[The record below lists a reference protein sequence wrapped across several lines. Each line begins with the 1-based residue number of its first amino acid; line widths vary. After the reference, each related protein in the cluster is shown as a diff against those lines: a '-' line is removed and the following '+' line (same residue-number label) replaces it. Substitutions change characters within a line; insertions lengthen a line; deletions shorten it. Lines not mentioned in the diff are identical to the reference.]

1 MNLRAELDRRMG
13 EAFAAAG
20 IPAGAAAVVAPSARA
35 QFGDYQANGVMGA
48 AKRMGGNPRQL
59 AEKVVAAAGPI
70 LDDLAEKVEVAGP
83 GFINIHLRTEWL
95 STELTGWLAVS
106 DGRLGIPAPENPQTV
121 VVDYSA
127 PNIAK
132 EMHVGHLRSTIIG
145 DALARI
151 LAFTGHDVV
160 RQNHIGDWGRQFGV
174 VILGLWHM
182 CMSRKRQQA
191 GEPDYLVTDGARLAQ
206 CNPGEEATLRLLE
219 AIRDR
224 HEADWEA
231 DRKEIR
237 GDGEL
242 YFRPLL
248 DRFKDKTEEVSFDQL
263 LDAYKFVTSI
273 EDLAK
278 ETNLDIPIREEVGEK
293 QEKHWEYPLH
303 PYHQL
308 SRHVAAMLQDYEKL
322 DNRQEFLAWEEAR
335 QRSID
340 KCGEVYDRLGVLLEA
355 EDVRGESDY
364 RDDLPDVIADLAAS
378 GKLTESEGARC
389 VFPDGFMGK
398 DGEPLPMIV
407 QKSNEGYLYATT
419 DLAAIRYRR
428 GTGSGLPSWAPADR
442 ILYVVDARQS
452 LHFQMLFAVAR
463 DPKVNFAPPGVSL
476 EHVGFGTMMGDDGRP
491 FKTRTGGT
499 VKLMDLLD
507 EAEQRAF
514 AFVSERSPDLPEA
527 ERRQIARTVGIGA
540 VKYADLSQNR
550 SSDYVFSWDKM
561 LSLDGNTA
569 PYMQYAYARVRS
581 IRRKSLADLT
591 IKDLADLN
599 LEGLDNLS
607 VDRDAENRGVSGSIA
622 LAESAERSLG
632 LKLLQFPETIE
643 AVARECLPNI
653 LCGYLFELAGAFM
666 GFYESC
672 PVLKAGDEGTRASR
686 LLLCELTARTIK
698 AGLNMLGIETLEQM

>member
-1 MNLRAELDRRMG
+1 MNLRAELDRRMS

-48 AKRMGGNPRQL
+48 AKRMGDNPRQL
-59 AEKVVAAAGPI
+59 AEKVAAAAK

-95 STELTGWLAVS
+95 SSELTA
-106 DGRLGIPAPENPQTV
+106 RLGDAKLGVPTPASPQTV

-174 VILGLWHM
+174 VILGLWHV
-182 CMSRKRQQA
+182 CMSRKRQKA
-191 GEPDYLVTDGARLAQ
+191 DEPDYLVTDGARLAQ
-206 CNPGEEATLRLLE
+206 CKPGEKATFRLLE

-224 HEADWEA
+224 HAADWEA
-231 DRKEIR
+231 DTKETK
-237 GDGEL
+237 GDGDL
-242 YFRPLL
+242 YFGPFLEGFAKGKERV
-248 DRFKDKTEEVSFDQL
+248 EFDQL
-263 LDAYKFVTSI
+263 LVAYKFVTAI
-273 EDLAK
+273 EDLGK
-278 ETNLDIPIREEVGEK
+278 EIEALGKWKCPDIETREKVEKNGKEEWNVIRI
-293 QEKHWEYPLH
+293 L
-303 PYHQL
+303 YHQL
-308 SRHVAAMLQDYEKL
+308 SRHVAAMLQDYESP
-322 DNRQEFLAWEEAR
+322 DNRQELLAWEEAR
-335 QRSID
+335 KRSLA
-340 KCGEVYDRLGVLLEA
+340 KCDEVYNCLGVLLTRD
-355 EDVRGESDY
+355 DVRGESEY
-364 RDDLPDVIADLAAS
+364 KEYLPRVIADLAAS
-378 GKLTESEGARC
+378 GRLEDSEGARC
-389 VFPDGFMGK
+389 IFPDGFLNK

-407 QKSNEGYLYATT
+407 QKSNEGYLYSTT
-419 DLAAIRYRR
+419 DLAAIRYRC
-428 GTGSGLPSWAPADR
+428 GTGPEKPAWAPADR

-463 DPKVNFAPPGVSL
+463 DAKVNFAPPGVSL

-514 AFVSERSPDLPEA
+514 AFVSERSPDLPEV

-550 SSDYVFSWDKM
+550 SSDYVFSWDRM

-581 IRRKSLADLT
+581 IFRKGRTEAGELAGD
-591 IKDLADLN
+591 I
-599 LEGLDNLS
+599 
-607 VDRDAENRGVSGSIA
+607 R
-622 LAESAERSLG
+622 LAEPAERVLG
-632 LKLLQFPETIE
+632 LKLAQLPETVE
-643 AVARECLPNI
+643 AVARECLPNV

-698 AGLNMLGIETLEQM
+698 TGLDMLGIETLEQM